1 MMSVKIN
8 HNDISSL
15 QILRISQGEKTKDVM
30 SLWDKIKDWFQSNKR
45 EKALKTVENIVY
57 QDLFDDKNH
66 FKMLYHVL
74 MLKTMASDAYK
85 ERIKIDINDND
96 KNITISIDNYN
107 ISITDIDNE
116 QLNKMS
122 TIINAFNRHSSIFS
136 NEIALKC
143 LYEKLDKNELNDQIF
158 AELYIELDNKI
169 RSGEIDLKL
178 NKSNFNQ
185 VNFSAIRQLVSKAI
199 ENDNTNLDTENDNA
213 NLENDNINLENDNIN
228 LENDNI
234 NLENDN
240 VNLEN
245 DNINLENDN
254 VNLEND
260 NINLE
265 NDNVNLENDNVN
277 LENDNVNL
285 ENDNVNLENDNVNL
299 ENDNIN
305 LENDNINLENDNAN
319 LNIKKAL
326 IKDINRNT
334 YIINGEEIKSKDQDE
349 AMKEFETL
357 TKDISEENK
366 KAIYYLLN
374 QEGITLIKSYNDSFD
389 YYTLTTSFSMSNVVK
404 QEQIYSIKTLSDDLI
419 ELKIKFFKKSS
430 DKINLAIPLAQPF
443 ESKLYNFIYDMV
455 AINNN
460 IEITYDKILNEKMK
474 EIIKQLN
481 NKKPRLGELFS
492 HLLSRNKIIK
502 EDSVDITLK
511 LNKGQLVSLGGECS
525 YNFY

>member
-45 EKALKTVENIVY
+45 EKALKIVENIVY

-107 ISITDIDNE
+107 ISITDIGNE

-240 VNLEN
+240 TNLEN
-245 DNINLENDN
+245 DNTNLENDN
-254 VNLEND
+254 T
-260 NINLE
+260 
-265 NDNVNLENDNVN
+265 
-277 LENDNVNL
+277 
-285 ENDNVNLENDNVNL
+285 
-299 ENDNIN
+299 
-305 LENDNINLENDNAN
+305 N

-334 YIINGEEIKSKDQDE
+334 YIFNGKEIKSKDQDE

-357 TKDISEENK
+357 TKDISEKNK

-430 DKINLAIPLAQPF
+430 DKINLDIPLAQPF
-443 ESKLYNFIYDMV
+443 ESKLYNFIYDMI

>member
-213 NLENDNINLENDNIN
+213 NLENDNINLENDNTN
-228 LENDNI
+228 LENDNT

-240 VNLEN
+240 TNLEN
-245 DNINLENDN
+245 DNTNLENDN
-254 VNLEND
+254 TNLEND
-260 NINLE
+260 NT
-265 NDNVNLENDNVN
+265 
-277 LENDNVNL
+277 
-285 ENDNVNLENDNVNL
+285 
-299 ENDNIN
+299 
-305 LENDNINLENDNAN
+305 N

-334 YIINGEEIKSKDQDE
+334 YIFNGKEIKSKDQDE

-357 TKDISEENK
+357 TKDISEKNK

-430 DKINLAIPLAQPF
+430 DKINLDIPLAQPF

-474 EIIKQLN
+474 EIIKQLD

>member
-85 ERIKIDINDND
+85 ERIKIDINHND

-228 LENDNI
+228 LENDN
-234 NLENDN
+234 
-240 VNLEN
+240 V
-245 DNINLENDN
+245 
-254 VNLEND
+254 
-260 NINLE
+260 NLE

-285 ENDNVNLENDNVNL
+285 ENDNVNLENDNV
-299 ENDNIN
+299 N

>member
-1 MMSVKIN
+1 MMNVKIN

-45 EKALKTVENIVY
+45 EKALKIVENIVVEEK
-57 QDLFDDKNH
+57 FDDKNN

-85 ERIKIDINDND
+85 ERIKINTNDND

-122 TIINAFNRHSSIFS
+122 TIINAFNRHSLIFS

-213 NLENDNINLENDNIN
+213 NLENDNINLENDNAN
-228 LENDNI
+228 LENDNA

-240 VNLEN
+240 ANLEN
-245 DNINLENDN
+245 DNA
-254 VNLEND
+254 
-260 NINLE
+260 
-265 NDNVNLENDNVN
+265 
-277 LENDNVNL
+277 
-285 ENDNVNLENDNVNL
+285 
-299 ENDNIN
+299 
-305 LENDNINLENDNAN
+305 NLENDNAN

-334 YIINGEEIKSKDQDE
+334 YIFNGKEIKSKDQDE
-349 AMKEFETL
+349 AMEEFETL
-357 TKDISEENK
+357 TKDISEKNK

-404 QEQIYSIKTLSDDLI
+404 QEQIYSIKT
-419 ELKIKFFKKSS
+419 
-430 DKINLAIPLAQPF
+430 
-443 ESKLYNFIYDMV
+443 
-455 AINNN
+455 
-460 IEITYDKILNEKMK
+460 
-474 EIIKQLN
+474 
-481 NKKPRLGELFS
+481 
-492 HLLSRNKIIK
+492 
-502 EDSVDITLK
+502 
-511 LNKGQLVSLGGECS
+511 
-525 YNFY
+525 

>member
-1 MMSVKIN
+1 MNVKIN
-8 HNDISSL
+8 HNDISNS

-45 EKALKTVENIVY
+45 EKALKIVENIVY

-85 ERIKIDINDND
+85 ERIKININD

-122 TIINAFNRHSSIFS
+122 TIINIFNRHPSIFS

-143 LYEKLDKNELNDQIF
+143 LYEKLDKNELNDQLF

-185 VNFSAIRQLVSKAI
+185 VNFSAISQLVSKAI
-199 ENDNTNLDTENDNA
+199 EMDNTNLK
-213 NLENDNINLENDNIN
+213 
-228 LENDNI
+228 
-234 NLENDN
+234 N
-240 VNLEN
+240 V
-245 DNINLENDN
+245 
-254 VNLEND
+254 
-260 NINLE
+260 
-265 NDNVNLENDNVN
+265 
-277 LENDNVNL
+277 
-285 ENDNVNLENDNVNL
+285 
-299 ENDNIN
+299 
-305 LENDNINLENDNAN
+305 
-319 LNIKKAL
+319 L

-334 YIINGEEIKSKDQDE
+334 YTINGEEIKSKDQNE
-349 AMKEFETL
+349 AMEEFQTL

-374 QEGITLIKSYNDSFD
+374 QEGITLIKSYNDAFD
-389 YYTLTTSFSMSNVVK
+389 YYTLTTSFSINDVFK

-419 ELKIKFFKKSS
+419 EVKINFFKKSG
-430 DKINLAIPLAQPF
+430 DKINQNIPLAQPF

-460 IEITYDKILNEKMK
+460 IEITDDKSLNEKMK
-474 EIIKQLN
+474 EIKKQLN
-481 NKKPRLGELFS
+481 NKESRLGELFFN
-492 HLLSRNKIIK
+492 LLDRYKIIK

-525 YNFY
+525 YKFY

>member
-1 MMSVKIN
+1 MSVKIN

-45 EKALKTVENIVY
+45 EKALKIVENIVY

-240 VNLEN
+240 TNLEN
-245 DNINLENDN
+245 DNTNLENDN
-254 VNLEND
+254 T
-260 NINLE
+260 
-265 NDNVNLENDNVN
+265 
-277 LENDNVNL
+277 
-285 ENDNVNLENDNVNL
+285 
-299 ENDNIN
+299 
-305 LENDNINLENDNAN
+305 N

-334 YIINGEEIKSKDQDE
+334 YIFNGKEIKSKDQDE

-357 TKDISEENK
+357 TKDISEKNK

-389 YYTLTTSFSMSNVVK
+389 YYTLTTSFSSNDVVK

-430 DKINLAIPLAQPF
+430 DKINLDIPLAQPF

-460 IEITYDKILNEKMK
+460 IEITYDKILNEKMN

>member
-1 MMSVKIN
+1 MSVKIN
-8 HNDISSL
+8 HNDISNS

-85 ERIKIDINDND
+85 ERIKIDINDR
-96 KNITISIDNYN
+96 NITISIDNYN

-199 ENDNTNLDTENDNA
+199 ENS
-213 NLENDNINLENDNIN
+213 
-228 LENDNI
+228 
-234 NLENDN
+234 N
-240 VNLEN
+240 VNLET
-245 DNINLENDN
+245 ENSN
-254 VNLEND
+254 T
-260 NINLE
+260 
-265 NDNVNLENDNVN
+265 
-277 LENDNVNL
+277 
-285 ENDNVNLENDNVNL
+285 
-299 ENDNIN
+299 
-305 LENDNINLENDNAN
+305 N
-319 LNIKKAL
+319 LNIKNAL

-334 YIINGEEIKSKDQDE
+334 YIFNGKEIKSKDQDE
-349 AMKEFETL
+349 AMEEFETL

-430 DKINLAIPLAQPF
+430 DKINLDIPLAQPF

-460 IEITYDKILNEKMK
+460 IEITYDKILNEKMN

-511 LNKGQLVSLGGECS
+511 LNKGQLVSLGGKCS

>member
-1 MMSVKIN
+1 MSVKIN

-45 EKALKTVENIVY
+45 EKALKIVENIVY

-213 NLENDNINLENDNIN
+213 NLENDNINLENDNT
-228 LENDNI
+228 
-234 NLENDN
+234 
-240 VNLEN
+240 
-245 DNINLENDN
+245 
-254 VNLEND
+254 
-260 NINLE
+260 
-265 NDNVNLENDNVN
+265 
-277 LENDNVNL
+277 
-285 ENDNVNLENDNVNL
+285 
-299 ENDNIN
+299 
-305 LENDNINLENDNAN
+305 N

-334 YIINGEEIKSKDQDE
+334 YIFNGKEIKSKDQDE

-430 DKINLAIPLAQPF
+430 DKINLDIPLAQPF

-474 EIIKQLN
+474 EIIKQLD

>member
-1 MMSVKIN
+1 MSVKIN

-45 EKALKTVENIVY
+45 EKALKIVENIVY

-240 VNLEN
+240 
-245 DNINLENDN
+245 I
-254 VNLEND
+254 
-260 NINLE
+260 
-265 NDNVNLENDNVN
+265 
-277 LENDNVNL
+277 
-285 ENDNVNLENDNVNL
+285 NL

-305 LENDNINLENDNAN
+305 LENDNINLENDNTNLENDNTNLENDNTNLENDNTN

-334 YIINGEEIKSKDQDE
+334 YIFNGKEIKSKDQDE

-357 TKDISEENK
+357 TKDISEKNK

-389 YYTLTTSFSMSNVVK
+389 YYTLTTSFSSNDVVK

-430 DKINLAIPLAQPF
+430 DKINLDIPLAQPF

-460 IEITYDKILNEKMK
+460 IEITYDKILNEKMN

>member
-45 EKALKTVENIVY
+45 EKALKIVENIVY

-240 VNLEN
+240 TNLEN
-245 DNINLENDN
+245 DNTNLENDN
-254 VNLEND
+254 T
-260 NINLE
+260 
-265 NDNVNLENDNVN
+265 
-277 LENDNVNL
+277 
-285 ENDNVNLENDNVNL
+285 
-299 ENDNIN
+299 
-305 LENDNINLENDNAN
+305 N

-334 YIINGEEIKSKDQDE
+334 YIFNGKEIKSKDQDE

-357 TKDISEENK
+357 TKDISEKNK
-366 KAIYYLLN
+366 KSIYYLLN

-389 YYTLTTSFSMSNVVK
+389 YYTLTTSFSSNDVVK

-430 DKINLAIPLAQPF
+430 DKINLDIPLAQPF

-460 IEITYDKILNEKMK
+460 IEITYDKILNEKMN

>member
-8 HNDISSL
+8 HNDISNS

-45 EKALKTVENIVY
+45 EKALKTVENIVC

-85 ERIKIDINDND
+85 ERIKINTNDND

-122 TIINAFNRHSSIFS
+122 TIINAFNRHSLIFS

-213 NLENDNINLENDNIN
+213 NLENDNANLENDNAN
-228 LENDNI
+228 LENDNA
-234 NLENDN
+234 
-240 VNLEN
+240 
-245 DNINLENDN
+245 
-254 VNLEND
+254 
-260 NINLE
+260 
-265 NDNVNLENDNVN
+265 
-277 LENDNVNL
+277 
-285 ENDNVNLENDNVNL
+285 
-299 ENDNIN
+299 
-305 LENDNINLENDNAN
+305 NLENDNAN

-389 YYTLTTSFSMSNVVK
+389 YYTLTTSFSSNDVVK

-430 DKINLAIPLAQPF
+430 DKINLDIPLAQPF

-460 IEITYDKILNEKMK
+460 IEITYDKILNEKMN

>member
-1 MMSVKIN
+1 MSVKIN
-8 HNDISSL
+8 HNDISNS

-30 SLWDKIKDWFQSNKR
+30 SLWDKIKDWFQSSKR

-136 NEIALKC
+136 NEIALKY

-199 ENDNTNLDTENDNA
+199 ENDNTNLDTENDN
-213 NLENDNINLENDNIN
+213 
-228 LENDNI
+228 
-234 NLENDN
+234 
-240 VNLEN
+240 
-245 DNINLENDN
+245 
-254 VNLEND
+254 
-260 NINLE
+260 
-265 NDNVNLENDNVN
+265 
-277 LENDNVNL
+277 
-285 ENDNVNLENDNVNL
+285 
-299 ENDNIN
+299 
-305 LENDNINLENDNAN
+305 INLENDNAN

-334 YIINGEEIKSKDQDE
+334 YIFNGKEIKSKDQDE
-349 AMKEFETL
+349 AMEEFETL

-430 DKINLAIPLAQPF
+430 DKINLDIPLAQPF

-460 IEITYDKILNEKMK
+460 IEITDDKILNEKMN

-481 NKKPRLGELFS
+481 NKKPKLGELFS

>member
-8 HNDISSL
+8 HNDISNS

-85 ERIKIDINDND
+85 ERIKINTNDND

-122 TIINAFNRHSSIFS
+122 TIINAFNRHSLIFS

-213 NLENDNINLENDNIN
+213 NLENDNINLENDNA
-228 LENDNI
+228 
-234 NLENDN
+234 
-240 VNLEN
+240 
-245 DNINLENDN
+245 
-254 VNLEND
+254 
-260 NINLE
+260 
-265 NDNVNLENDNVN
+265 
-277 LENDNVNL
+277 
-285 ENDNVNLENDNVNL
+285 
-299 ENDNIN
+299 
-305 LENDNINLENDNAN
+305 NLENDNAN

-389 YYTLTTSFSMSNVVK
+389 YYTLTTSFSSNDVVK

-430 DKINLAIPLAQPF
+430 DKINLDIPLAQPF

-460 IEITYDKILNEKMK
+460 IEITYDKILNEKMN

>member
-1 MMSVKIN
+1 MMNVKIN
-8 HNDISSL
+8 HNDISNS

-45 EKALKTVENIVY
+45 EKALKIVENIVY

-85 ERIKIDINDND
+85 ERIKININD

-107 ISITDIDNE
+107 ISITDINNE

-122 TIINAFNRHSSIFS
+122 TIINIFNRHPSIFS

-143 LYEKLDKNELNDQIF
+143 LYEKLDKNELNDQLF

-185 VNFSAIRQLVSKAI
+185 VDFSAISQLVSKAI
-199 ENDNTNLDTENDNA
+199 EMDNTNLK
-213 NLENDNINLENDNIN
+213 
-228 LENDNI
+228 
-234 NLENDN
+234 N
-240 VNLEN
+240 V
-245 DNINLENDN
+245 
-254 VNLEND
+254 
-260 NINLE
+260 
-265 NDNVNLENDNVN
+265 
-277 LENDNVNL
+277 
-285 ENDNVNLENDNVNL
+285 
-299 ENDNIN
+299 
-305 LENDNINLENDNAN
+305 
-319 LNIKKAL
+319 L

-334 YIINGEEIKSKDQDE
+334 YIFNGKEIKSKDQND
-349 AMKEFETL
+349 AMEEFETL

-374 QEGITLIKSYNDSFD
+374 QEGITLIKSYNDAYD
-389 YYTLTTSFSMSNVVK
+389 YYTLTTSFSSNDVVK
-404 QEQIYSIKTLSDDLI
+404 QEQIYSIKTLSDNLI
-419 ELKIKFFKKSS
+419 EVKINFFKKSG
-430 DKINLAIPLAQPF
+430 DKINQNIPLAQPF

-460 IEITYDKILNEKMK
+460 IERTDDKSLNEKMN
-474 EIIKQLN
+474 EIKKQLN
-481 NKKPRLGELFS
+481 NKESRLGELFFN
-492 HLLSRNKIIK
+492 LLDRYKIIK

-525 YNFY
+525 YKFY

>member
-8 HNDISSL
+8 HNDISNS

-116 QLNKMS
+116 KLNKMS

-213 NLENDNINLENDNIN
+213 NLENDNINLESDNTN
-228 LENDNI
+228 LESDNT
-234 NLENDN
+234 
-240 VNLEN
+240 
-245 DNINLENDN
+245 
-254 VNLEND
+254 
-260 NINLE
+260 
-265 NDNVNLENDNVN
+265 
-277 LENDNVNL
+277 
-285 ENDNVNLENDNVNL
+285 
-299 ENDNIN
+299 
-305 LENDNINLENDNAN
+305 N

-334 YIINGEEIKSKDQDE
+334 YIFNGKEIKSKNQDE
-349 AMKEFETL
+349 AMEEFETL

-430 DKINLAIPLAQPF
+430 DKINLDIPLAQPF

>member
-8 HNDISSL
+8 HNDISNS

-30 SLWDKIKDWFQSNKR
+30 SLWDKIKDWFQSSKR

-136 NEIALKC
+136 NEIALKY

-199 ENDNTNLDTENDNA
+199 ENDNTNLDTENDN
-213 NLENDNINLENDNIN
+213 
-228 LENDNI
+228 
-234 NLENDN
+234 
-240 VNLEN
+240 
-245 DNINLENDN
+245 
-254 VNLEND
+254 
-260 NINLE
+260 
-265 NDNVNLENDNVN
+265 
-277 LENDNVNL
+277 
-285 ENDNVNLENDNVNL
+285 
-299 ENDNIN
+299 
-305 LENDNINLENDNAN
+305 INLENDNAN

-334 YIINGEEIKSKDQDE
+334 YIFNGKEIKSKDQDE
-349 AMKEFETL
+349 AMEEFETL

-430 DKINLAIPLAQPF
+430 DKINLDIPLAQPF

-460 IEITYDKILNEKMK
+460 IEITDDKILNEKMN

-511 LNKGQLVSLGGECS
+511 INKGQLVSLGGECS

>member
-1 MMSVKIN
+1 MSVKIN
-8 HNDISSL
+8 HNDISNS

-85 ERIKIDINDND
+85 ERIKINTND

-122 TIINAFNRHSSIFS
+122 TIINIFNRHPSIFS

-143 LYEKLDKNELNDQIF
+143 LYEKLDKNELNDQLF

-185 VNFSAIRQLVSKAI
+185 VDFSAISQLVSKAI
-199 ENDNTNLDTENDNA
+199 EMDNTNLK
-213 NLENDNINLENDNIN
+213 
-228 LENDNI
+228 
-234 NLENDN
+234 N
-240 VNLEN
+240 V
-245 DNINLENDN
+245 
-254 VNLEND
+254 
-260 NINLE
+260 
-265 NDNVNLENDNVN
+265 
-277 LENDNVNL
+277 
-285 ENDNVNLENDNVNL
+285 
-299 ENDNIN
+299 
-305 LENDNINLENDNAN
+305 
-319 LNIKKAL
+319 L

-334 YIINGEEIKSKDQDE
+334 YIFNGEEIKSKDQND
-349 AMKEFETL
+349 AMEEFETL

-374 QEGITLIKSYNDSFD
+374 QEGITLIKSYNDAYD
-389 YYTLTTSFSMSNVVK
+389 YYTLTTSFSSNDVFK

-419 ELKIKFFKKSS
+419 EVKINFFKKSG
-430 DKINLAIPLAQPF
+430 DKINQNIPLAQPF

-460 IEITYDKILNEKMK
+460 IERTDDKSLNEKMN
-474 EIIKQLN
+474 EIKKQLN
-481 NKKPRLGELFS
+481 NKEPRLGELFFN
-492 HLLSRNKIIK
+492 LLDRYKIIK

-525 YNFY
+525 YKFY

>member
-8 HNDISSL
+8 HNDISNS

-45 EKALKTVENIVY
+45 EKALKTVENIVC

-85 ERIKIDINDND
+85 ERIKINTNDND

-122 TIINAFNRHSSIFS
+122 TIINAFNRHSLIFS

-213 NLENDNINLENDNIN
+213 NLENDNANLENDNAN
-228 LENDNI
+228 LENDNA
-234 NLENDN
+234 
-240 VNLEN
+240 
-245 DNINLENDN
+245 
-254 VNLEND
+254 
-260 NINLE
+260 
-265 NDNVNLENDNVN
+265 
-277 LENDNVNL
+277 
-285 ENDNVNLENDNVNL
+285 
-299 ENDNIN
+299 
-305 LENDNINLENDNAN
+305 NLENDNAN

-366 KAIYYLLN
+366 KVIYYLLN

-389 YYTLTTSFSMSNVVK
+389 YYTLTTSFSSNDVVK

-430 DKINLAIPLAQPF
+430 DKINLDIPLAQPF

-460 IEITYDKILNEKMK
+460 IEITYDKILNEKMN

>member
-8 HNDISSL
+8 HNDISNS

-199 ENDNTNLDTENDNA
+199 ENDNA
-213 NLENDNINLENDNIN
+213 
-228 LENDNI
+228 
-234 NLENDN
+234 
-240 VNLEN
+240 
-245 DNINLENDN
+245 
-254 VNLEND
+254 
-260 NINLE
+260 
-265 NDNVNLENDNVN
+265 
-277 LENDNVNL
+277 
-285 ENDNVNLENDNVNL
+285 NL

-319 LNIKKAL
+319 LENDNINLENDNTNLNIKKAL

-334 YIINGEEIKSKDQDE
+334 YIFNGKEIKSKDQDE
-349 AMKEFETL
+349 AMEEFETL

-430 DKINLAIPLAQPF
+430 DKINLDIPLAQPF

>member
-45 EKALKTVENIVY
+45 EKALKIVENIVY

-228 LENDNI
+228 LENDNT

-240 VNLEN
+240 T
-245 DNINLENDN
+245 
-254 VNLEND
+254 
-260 NINLE
+260 
-265 NDNVNLENDNVN
+265 
-277 LENDNVNL
+277 
-285 ENDNVNLENDNVNL
+285 
-299 ENDNIN
+299 
-305 LENDNINLENDNAN
+305 N

-334 YIINGEEIKSKDQDE
+334 YIFNGKEIKSKDQDE

-357 TKDISEENK
+357 TKDISEKNK
-366 KAIYYLLN
+366 KSIYYLLN

-389 YYTLTTSFSMSNVVK
+389 YYTLTTSFSSNDVVK

-430 DKINLAIPLAQPF
+430 DKINLDIPLAQPF

-460 IEITYDKILNEKMK
+460 IEITYDKILNEKMN

>member
-1 MMSVKIN
+1 MSVKIN
-8 HNDISSL
+8 HNDISNS

-45 EKALKTVENIVY
+45 EKALKTVENIVC

-85 ERIKIDINDND
+85 ERIKINTNDND

-122 TIINAFNRHSSIFS
+122 TIINAFNRHSLIFS

-213 NLENDNINLENDNIN
+213 NLENDNINLENDNAN
-228 LENDNI
+228 LENDNA

-240 VNLEN
+240 ANLEN
-245 DNINLENDN
+245 DNA
-254 VNLEND
+254 
-260 NINLE
+260 
-265 NDNVNLENDNVN
+265 
-277 LENDNVNL
+277 
-285 ENDNVNLENDNVNL
+285 
-299 ENDNIN
+299 
-305 LENDNINLENDNAN
+305 NLENDNAN

-366 KAIYYLLN
+366 KVIYYLLN

-389 YYTLTTSFSMSNVVK
+389 YYTLTTSFSSNDVVK

-430 DKINLAIPLAQPF
+430 DKINLDIPLAQPF

-460 IEITYDKILNEKMK
+460 IEITYDKILNEKMN

>member
-8 HNDISSL
+8 HNDISNS

-213 NLENDNINLENDNIN
+213 NLENDNINLENDNT
-228 LENDNI
+228 
-234 NLENDN
+234 
-240 VNLEN
+240 
-245 DNINLENDN
+245 
-254 VNLEND
+254 
-260 NINLE
+260 
-265 NDNVNLENDNVN
+265 
-277 LENDNVNL
+277 
-285 ENDNVNLENDNVNL
+285 
-299 ENDNIN
+299 
-305 LENDNINLENDNAN
+305 N

-334 YIINGEEIKSKDQDE
+334 YIFNGKEIKSKDQDE
-349 AMKEFETL
+349 AMEEFETL

-474 EIIKQLN
+474 EIIKQLD

-525 YNFY
+525 YKFY

>member
-8 HNDISSL
+8 HNDISNS

-45 EKALKTVENIVY
+45 EKALKTVENIVC

-85 ERIKIDINDND
+85 ERIKINTND

-122 TIINAFNRHSSIFS
+122 TIINAFNRHSLIFS

-213 NLENDNINLENDNIN
+213 NLENDNINLENDNAN
-228 LENDNI
+228 LENDNA
-234 NLENDN
+234 
-240 VNLEN
+240 
-245 DNINLENDN
+245 
-254 VNLEND
+254 
-260 NINLE
+260 
-265 NDNVNLENDNVN
+265 
-277 LENDNVNL
+277 
-285 ENDNVNLENDNVNL
+285 
-299 ENDNIN
+299 
-305 LENDNINLENDNAN
+305 NLENDNAN
-319 LNIKKAL
+319 LNIKNAL

-389 YYTLTTSFSMSNVVK
+389 YYTLTTSFSSNDVVK

-430 DKINLAIPLAQPF
+430 DKINLDIPLAQPF

-460 IEITYDKILNEKMK
+460 IEITYDKILNEKMN

>member
-45 EKALKTVENIVY
+45 EKALKIVENIVY

-85 ERIKIDINDND
+85 ERIKIDIND

-199 ENDNTNLDTENDNA
+199 ENDNTNL
-213 NLENDNINLENDNIN
+213 
-228 LENDNI
+228 
-234 NLENDN
+234 
-240 VNLEN
+240 
-245 DNINLENDN
+245 
-254 VNLEND
+254 
-260 NINLE
+260 
-265 NDNVNLENDNVN
+265 
-277 LENDNVNL
+277 
-285 ENDNVNLENDNVNL
+285 
-299 ENDNIN
+299 
-305 LENDNINLENDNAN
+305 
-319 LNIKKAL
+319 NIKKAL

-334 YIINGEEIKSKDQDE
+334 YIFNGKEIKSKDQDE

-357 TKDISEENK
+357 TKDISEKNK

-430 DKINLAIPLAQPF
+430 DKINLDIPLAQPF

>member
-45 EKALKTVENIVY
+45 EKALKIVENIVY

-213 NLENDNINLENDNIN
+213 NLENDNINLENDNTN
-228 LENDNI
+228 LENDNT

-240 VNLEN
+240 TNLEN
-245 DNINLENDN
+245 DNT
-254 VNLEND
+254 
-260 NINLE
+260 
-265 NDNVNLENDNVN
+265 
-277 LENDNVNL
+277 
-285 ENDNVNLENDNVNL
+285 
-299 ENDNIN
+299 
-305 LENDNINLENDNAN
+305 N

-334 YIINGEEIKSKDQDE
+334 YIFNGKEIKSKDQDE

-357 TKDISEENK
+357 TKDISEKNK

-430 DKINLAIPLAQPF
+430 DKINLDIPLAQPF

-460 IEITYDKILNEKMK
+460 IEITYDKILNEKMN

>member
-1 MMSVKIN
+1 MNVKIN
-8 HNDISSL
+8 HNDISNS

-45 EKALKTVENIVY
+45 EKALKIVENIVY

-85 ERIKIDINDND
+85 ERIKININD

-122 TIINAFNRHSSIFS
+122 TIINIFNRHPSIFS

-143 LYEKLDKNELNDQIF
+143 LYEKLDKNELNDQLF

-185 VNFSAIRQLVSKAI
+185 VNFSAISQLVSKAI
-199 ENDNTNLDTENDNA
+199 EMDNTNLK
-213 NLENDNINLENDNIN
+213 
-228 LENDNI
+228 
-234 NLENDN
+234 N
-240 VNLEN
+240 V
-245 DNINLENDN
+245 
-254 VNLEND
+254 
-260 NINLE
+260 
-265 NDNVNLENDNVN
+265 
-277 LENDNVNL
+277 
-285 ENDNVNLENDNVNL
+285 
-299 ENDNIN
+299 
-305 LENDNINLENDNAN
+305 
-319 LNIKKAL
+319 L

-334 YIINGEEIKSKDQDE
+334 YTINGEEIKSKDQNE
-349 AMKEFETL
+349 AMEEFQTL

-374 QEGITLIKSYNDSFD
+374 QEGITLIKSYNDAFD
-389 YYTLTTSFSMSNVVK
+389 YYTLTTSFSINDVFK

-419 ELKIKFFKKSS
+419 EVKINFFKKSG
-430 DKINLAIPLAQPF
+430 DKINQNIPLAQPF

-460 IEITYDKILNEKMK
+460 IEITDDQSLNEKMK
-474 EIIKQLN
+474 EIKKQLN
-481 NKKPRLGELFS
+481 NKESRLGELFFN
-492 HLLSRNKIIK
+492 LLDRYKIIK

-525 YNFY
+525 YKFY

>member
-245 DNINLENDN
+245 DNVNLENDN

-285 ENDNVNLENDNVNL
+285 ENDNTNLENDNT
-299 ENDNIN
+299 
-305 LENDNINLENDNAN
+305 N

-334 YIINGEEIKSKDQDE
+334 YIFNGKEIKSKDQDE

-357 TKDISEENK
+357 TKDISEKNK

-389 YYTLTTSFSMSNVVK
+389 YYTLTTSFSSNDVVK

-430 DKINLAIPLAQPF
+430 DKINLDIPLAQPF

-460 IEITYDKILNEKMK
+460 IEITYDKILNEKMN

>member
-45 EKALKTVENIVY
+45 EKALKIVENIVVEEK
-57 QDLFDDKNH
+57 FDDKNN

-85 ERIKIDINDND
+85 ERIKINTNDND

-122 TIINAFNRHSSIFS
+122 TIINAFNRHSLIFS

-213 NLENDNINLENDNIN
+213 NLENDNANLENDNIN
-228 LENDNI
+228 LENDNA

-240 VNLEN
+240 A
-245 DNINLENDN
+245 
-254 VNLEND
+254 
-260 NINLE
+260 
-265 NDNVNLENDNVN
+265 
-277 LENDNVNL
+277 
-285 ENDNVNLENDNVNL
+285 
-299 ENDNIN
+299 
-305 LENDNINLENDNAN
+305 NLENDNAN

-334 YIINGEEIKSKDQDE
+334 YIFNGKEIKSKDQDE
-349 AMKEFETL
+349 AMEEFETL
-357 TKDISEENK
+357 TKDISEKNK

-430 DKINLAIPLAQPF
+430 DKINLNIPLAQPF

-460 IEITYDKILNEKMK
+460 IEITYDKILNEKMN

>member
-1 MMSVKIN
+1 MSVKIN
-8 HNDISSL
+8 HNDISNS

-45 EKALKTVENIVY
+45 EKALKTVENIVC

-85 ERIKIDINDND
+85 ERIKINTNDND

-122 TIINAFNRHSSIFS
+122 TIINAFNRHSLIFS

-213 NLENDNINLENDNIN
+213 NLENDN
-228 LENDNI
+228 
-234 NLENDN
+234 
-240 VNLEN
+240 
-245 DNINLENDN
+245 
-254 VNLEND
+254 
-260 NINLE
+260 
-265 NDNVNLENDNVN
+265 
-277 LENDNVNL
+277 
-285 ENDNVNLENDNVNL
+285 
-299 ENDNIN
+299 
-305 LENDNINLENDNAN
+305 AN

-349 AMKEFETL
+349 AMEEFETL

-389 YYTLTTSFSMSNVVK
+389 YYTLTTSFSSNDVVK

-430 DKINLAIPLAQPF
+430 DKINLDIPLAQPF

-460 IEITYDKILNEKMK
+460 IEITYDKILNEKMN

>member
-1 MMSVKIN
+1 MSVKIN
-8 HNDISSL
+8 HNDISNS

-45 EKALKTVENIVY
+45 EKALKTVENIVC

-85 ERIKIDINDND
+85 ERIKINTND

-122 TIINAFNRHSSIFS
+122 TIINAFNRHSLIFS

-213 NLENDNINLENDNIN
+213 NL
-228 LENDNI
+228 
-234 NLENDN
+234 
-240 VNLEN
+240 
-245 DNINLENDN
+245 
-254 VNLEND
+254 
-260 NINLE
+260 
-265 NDNVNLENDNVN
+265 
-277 LENDNVNL
+277 
-285 ENDNVNLENDNVNL
+285 
-299 ENDNIN
+299 
-305 LENDNINLENDNAN
+305 
-319 LNIKKAL
+319 NIKKAL

-334 YIINGEEIKSKDQDE
+334 YIFNGKEIKSKDQDE
-349 AMKEFETL
+349 AMEEFETL

-430 DKINLAIPLAQPF
+430 DKINLDIPLAQPF

-460 IEITYDKILNEKMK
+460 IEITYDKILNEKMN

>member
-1 MMSVKIN
+1 MSVKIN
-8 HNDISSL
+8 HNDISNS

-199 ENDNTNLDTENDNA
+199 ENDNA
-213 NLENDNINLENDNIN
+213 
-228 LENDNI
+228 
-234 NLENDN
+234 
-240 VNLEN
+240 
-245 DNINLENDN
+245 
-254 VNLEND
+254 
-260 NINLE
+260 
-265 NDNVNLENDNVN
+265 
-277 LENDNVNL
+277 
-285 ENDNVNLENDNVNL
+285 NL

-319 LNIKKAL
+319 LENDNTNLNIKKAL

-334 YIINGEEIKSKDQDE
+334 YIFNGKEIKSKDQDE
-349 AMKEFETL
+349 AMEEFETL

-430 DKINLAIPLAQPF
+430 DKINLDIPLAQPF

>member
-8 HNDISSL
+8 HNDISNS

-45 EKALKTVENIVY
+45 EKALKTVENIVC

-85 ERIKIDINDND
+85 ERIKINTNDND

-122 TIINAFNRHSSIFS
+122 TIINAFNRHSLIFS

-213 NLENDNINLENDNIN
+213 NLENDNANLENDNAN
-228 LENDNI
+228 LENDNA

-240 VNLEN
+240 A
-245 DNINLENDN
+245 
-254 VNLEND
+254 
-260 NINLE
+260 
-265 NDNVNLENDNVN
+265 
-277 LENDNVNL
+277 
-285 ENDNVNLENDNVNL
+285 
-299 ENDNIN
+299 
-305 LENDNINLENDNAN
+305 NLENDNAN

-366 KAIYYLLN
+366 KVIYYLLN

-389 YYTLTTSFSMSNVVK
+389 YYTLTTSFSSNDVVK

-430 DKINLAIPLAQPF
+430 DKINLDIPLAQPF

-460 IEITYDKILNEKMK
+460 IEITYDKILNEKMN

-525 YNFY
+525 YNFINFILWSK

>member
-85 ERIKIDINDND
+85 ERIKIDINDNDND

-213 NLENDNINLENDNIN
+213 NLENDNINLENDNTN
-228 LENDNI
+228 LENDNT

-240 VNLEN
+240 TNLEN
-245 DNINLENDN
+245 DNT
-254 VNLEND
+254 
-260 NINLE
+260 
-265 NDNVNLENDNVN
+265 
-277 LENDNVNL
+277 
-285 ENDNVNLENDNVNL
+285 
-299 ENDNIN
+299 
-305 LENDNINLENDNAN
+305 N

-334 YIINGEEIKSKDQDE
+334 YIFNGKEIKSKDQDE

-357 TKDISEENK
+357 TKDISEKNK

-430 DKINLAIPLAQPF
+430 DKINLDIPLAQPF

-474 EIIKQLN
+474 EIIKQLD